1 MFENILTNPIIVVI
15 LTILVCFIISTLLP
29 GIERKYIHARIQ
41 QRIGPILIAPGIMA
55 PLKFIFKEN
64 VEVSSPVPGL
74 YKALPIICFIVVL
87 CVLIALTPQAYQ
99 IPALASL
106 VAIVGFLKVEEIC
119 YVLMGALSKSV
130 MSVRMPF
137 PDKIKGAVHNNSN
150 LSFIEDISARR
161 HNNSNLSFIED
172 ISARRSLR
180 MITYGSFP
188 LYLALFAPI
197 VAARS
202 IFLQDI
208 VAYQQVHGPFL
219 FTVSGAIAAFVFF
232 IGYMIIL
239 NEYPFSII
247 KAKSDVIEGPYMEYA
262 AKYRAV
268 VYLTRG
274 FFMFVLGC
282 VFSVLFIGVP
292 PTIMSVGFL
301 INILVALIFVFM
313 MGIFSAFAPVFTNR
327 QLLPTILCTTLLG
340 ILAIGLGLL

>member
-1 MFENILTNPIIVVI
+1 MFTNTLINSILAVV
-15 LTILVCFIISTLLP
+15 LTVLVCFIISTLLP

-41 QRIGPILIAPGIMA
+41 QRIGPLVIAPGIMA
-55 PLKFIFKEN
+55 PIKFMFKEN
-64 VEVSSPVPGL
+64 VKVSSPVSGL
-74 YKALPIICFIVVL
+74 YKSLPIICFLTVL
-87 CVLIALTPQAYQ
+87 CILVALTPQAYQ

-137 PDKIKGAVHNNSN
+137 PDQIKGAAHQNANR
-150 LSFIEDISARR
+150 SFV
-161 HNNSNLSFIED
+161 ED

-188 LYLALFAPI
+188 LYLALFAP
-197 VAARS
+197 VTAARS
-202 IFLQDI
+202 IFLSDI
-208 VAYQQVHGPFL
+208 VAYQHANGPFL
-219 FTVSGAIAAFVFF
+219 FTVSGGIAAIVFF

-274 FFMFVLGC
+274 FFMFVLGAI
-282 VFSVLFIGVP
+282 FSVLFIGVP
-292 PTIMSVGFL
+292 P
-301 INILVALIFVFM
+301 NIFSLGILVNIVVALIFVFM
-313 MGIFSAFAPVFTNR
+313 MGIFSAFSPVFTNR
-327 QLLPTILCTTLLG
+327 QLLPTILGTTLLG
-340 ILAIGLGLL
+340 ILAIVVGLL

>member
-1 MFENILTNPIIVVI
+1 MFESTIVNSVIAVIITV
-15 LTILVCFIISTLLP
+15 LVCFVISTLLP

-41 QRIGPILIAPGIMA
+41 QRIGPPVTSPGIMA
-55 PLKFIFKEN
+55 PIKFMFKEN
-64 VEVSSPVPGL
+64 VEVSSPVAGL

-87 CVLIALTPQAYQ
+87 CVLIALTPEAYV
-99 IPALASL
+99 IPALSSL

-130 MSVRMPF
+130 MSVNMPF
-137 PDKIKGAVHNNSN
+137 PDQIKGAVHQNANR
-150 LSFIEDISARR
+150 SFIEDISAK
-161 HNNSNLSFIED
+161 
-172 ISARRSLR
+172 RSLR

-188 LYLALFAPI
+188 LYLALFAP
-197 VAARS
+197 VTAAGS
-202 IFLQDI
+202 IFLKDI
-208 VAYQQVHGPFL
+208 VSYQQLHGPFL
-219 FTVSGAIAAFVFF
+219 FTVSGGIAAIVFF

-268 VYLTRG
+268 VVLARG
-274 FFMFVLGC
+274 FFMFVLGA

-292 PTIMSVGFL
+292 PTILSWGILV
-301 INILVALIFVFM
+301 NIAVALIFVFM

-327 QLLPTILCTTLLG
+327 QLLPTILGATLLG
-340 ILAIGLGLL
+340 ILAVVLGLL

>member
-1 MFENILTNPIIVVI
+1 MFESTAINSVLAVVLTV
-15 LTILVCFIISTLLP
+15 LVCFVISTLLP

-41 QRIGPILIAPGIMA
+41 QRIGPIVIAPGIMA
-55 PLKFIFKEN
+55 PIKFMFKEN
-64 VEVSSPVPGL
+64 VEISSPVPKL
-74 YKALPIICFIVVL
+74 YKILPILCFIVVL

-119 YVLMGALSKSV
+119 YVLMGSLSKSV
-130 MSVRMPF
+130 MSLRMPF
-137 PDKIKGAVHNNSN
+137 PDIVKGGAHPNVQR
-150 LSFIEDISARR
+150 SFVEDISAK
-161 HNNSNLSFIED
+161 
-172 ISARRSLR
+172 RSLR

-188 LYLALFAPI
+188 LYLALFAP
-197 VAARS
+197 VTAAGS
-202 IFLQDI
+202 IYLKDI
-208 VAYQQVHGPFL
+208 VAYQQANGPFL
-219 FTVSGAIAAFVFF
+219 FTVSGAIAAVVFF

-262 AKYRAV
+262 AKYRSI

-292 PTIMSVGFL
+292 PNIFSVGIL
-301 INILVALIFVFM
+301 VNILVALIFVFM
-313 MGIFSAFAPVFTNR
+313 MGILSAFSPVFTNR
-327 QLLPTILCTTLLG
+327 QLLPTILGATLLG
-340 ILAIGLGLL
+340 VLSIVLGLL

>member
-1 MFENILTNPIIVVI
+1 MFSNTLINSILAVV
-15 LTILVCFIISTLLP
+15 LTVLVCFIISTLLP

-41 QRIGPILIAPGIMA
+41 QRIGPLVIAPGIMA
-55 PLKFIFKEN
+55 PIKFMFKEN
-64 VEVSSPVPGL
+64 VKVESPVPGL
-74 YKALPIICFIVVL
+74 YKILPILCFIVVL
-87 CVLIALTPQAYQ
+87 CILVALTPQAYA

-130 MSVRMPF
+130 MSLRMPF
-137 PDKIKGAVHNNSN
+137 PDLAKGGAHLNAQR
-150 LSFIEDISARR
+150 SFIEDISAK
-161 HNNSNLSFIED
+161 
-172 ISARRSLR
+172 RSLR

-188 LYLALFAPI
+188 LYLALFAP
-197 VAARS
+197 VTAARS

-208 VAYQQVHGPFL
+208 VLYQQAHGSFL
-219 FTVSGAIAAFVFF
+219 FTVAGGIAAIVFF

-262 AKYRAV
+262 SKYRSI

-282 VFSVLFIGVP
+282 VFSVLFIGIP
-292 PTIMSVGFL
+292 P
-301 INILVALIFVFM
+301 NIFSLGILVNIAVALIFVFM
-313 MGIFSAFAPVFTNR
+313 MGIFSAVSPVFTNR
-327 QLLPTILCTTLLG
+327 QLLPTILGATLLG
-340 ILAIGLGLL
+340 ILAVILGLL

>member
-1 MFENILTNPIIVVI
+1 
-15 LTILVCFIISTLLP
+15 
-29 GIERKYIHARIQ
+29 
-41 QRIGPILIAPGIMA
+41 MA
-55 PLKFIFKEN
+55 PLKFMFKEN
-64 VEVSSPVPGL
+64 VEISSPVPKL
-74 YKALPIICFIVVL
+74 YKILPIICFIVVL
-87 CVLIALTPQAYQ
+87 CVLITLTPQAYK
-99 IPALASL
+99 IPALSSL

-161 HNNSNLSFIED
+161 
-172 ISARRSLR
+172 SLR

-197 VAARS
+197 TAARS

-208 VAYQQVHGPFL
+208 VTYQQVHGPFL
-219 FTVSGAIAAFVFF
+219 FTVAGGIAAIVFF

-262 AKYRAV
+262 AKYRAI

-274 FFMFVLGC
+274 FFMLVLGC
-282 VFSVLFIGVP
+282 VFSVLFIGIP
-292 PTIMSVGFL
+292 PTIFSWGIL
-301 INILVALIFVFM
+301 INVVVALIFVFM

-327 QLLPTILCTTLLG
+327 QLLPTILGTTLLG
-340 ILAIGLGLL
+340 ILAVVLGLL

>member
-1 MFENILTNPIIVVI
+1 MISNTIIHSVLAVI
-15 LTILVCFIISTLLP
+15 ITVLVCFIISTLLP

-41 QRIGPILIAPGIMA
+41 QRIGPIVIAPGVMA
-55 PLKFIFKEN
+55 PIKFMFKEN
-64 VEVSSPVPGL
+64 VKVESPVPGL
-74 YKALPIICFIVVL
+74 YKILPILCFIVVL
-87 CVLIALTPQAYQ
+87 CILVALTPQAYQ

-130 MSVRMPF
+130 MSLRMPF
-137 PDKIKGAVHNNSN
+137 PDLAKGGVHLNAQR
-150 LSFIEDISARR
+150 SFIEDISAK
-161 HNNSNLSFIED
+161 
-172 ISARRSLR
+172 RSLR

-188 LYLALFAPI
+188 LYLALFAP
-197 VAARS
+197 VTAARS

-208 VAYQQVHGPFL
+208 VTYQQVHGPFL
-219 FTVSGAIAAFVFF
+219 FTVAGGIAAIVFF

-262 AKYRAV
+262 AKYRAI

-282 VFSVLFIGVP
+282 VFSVLFIGIP
-292 PTIMSVGFL
+292 PSIFSWGILV
-301 INILVALIFVFM
+301 NIVVALIFVFM
-313 MGIFSAFAPVFTNR
+313 MGIFSAFSPVFTNR
-327 QLLPTILCTTLLG
+327 QLLPTILGATLLG
-340 ILAIGLGLL
+340 ILSIVLGLL

>member
-1 MFENILTNPIIVVI
+1 MFSNTIINSVIAVI
-15 LTILVCFIISTLLP
+15 LTVLVCFVISTFLP
-29 GIERKYIHARIQ
+29 GIERKYVQARIQ
-41 QRIGPILIAPGIMA
+41 QRIGPLVIAPGIMA
-55 PLKFIFKEN
+55 PIKFMFKEN
-64 VEVSSPVPGL
+64 VKVESPVPGL
-74 YKALPIICFIVVL
+74 YKSLPVICFIVVL
-87 CVLIALTPQAYQ
+87 CILVALTPQAYM
-99 IPALASL
+99 IPALSSL

-130 MSVRMPF
+130 MSLRMPF
-137 PDKIKGAVHNNSN
+137 PDLVKGGVHLNAQR
-150 LSFIEDISARR
+150 SFIEDISAK
-161 HNNSNLSFIED
+161 
-172 ISARRSLR
+172 RSLR

-188 LYLALFAPI
+188 LYLALFAP
-197 VAARS
+197 VTAARS

-208 VAYQQVHGPFL
+208 VAFQQVHGPFL
-219 FTVSGAIAAFVFF
+219 FSVAGGLAAIVFF

-262 AKYRAV
+262 AKYRSI

-292 PTIMSVGFL
+292 PSIFSIGILV
-301 INILVALIFVFM
+301 NIIVALIFVFL

-327 QLLPTILCTTLLG
+327 QLLPTILGATLLG
-340 ILAIGLGLL
+340 VLAIVIGVL

>member
-1 MFENILTNPIIVVI
+1 MFENILTNPIIAVI
-15 LTILVCFIISTLLP
+15 LTVLVCFIISTLLP
-29 GIERKYIHARIQ
+29 GVERKYIHARIQ

-55 PLKFIFKEN
+55 PLKFMFKKN
-64 VEVSSPVPGL
+64 VDVSSPVPGL
-74 YKALPIICFIVVL
+74 YKILPILCFIVVL
-87 CVLIALTPQAYQ
+87 CVLIALTPEAYK
-99 IPALASL
+99 IPALSSL
-106 VAIVGFLKVEEIC
+106 VAVVGFLKVEEIC

-161 HNNSNLSFIED
+161 
-172 ISARRSLR
+172 SLR

-197 VAARS
+197 TAARS

-208 VAYQQVHGPFL
+208 VTYQQVHGPFL
-219 FTVSGAIAAFVFF
+219 FTVAGGIAAIVFF

-262 AKYRAV
+262 AKYRAI

-274 FFMFVLGC
+274 FFMLVLGC
-282 VFSVLFIGVP
+282 VFSVLFIGIP
-292 PTIMSVGFL
+292 PTIFSWGIL
-301 INILVALIFVFM
+301 INIVVALIFVFM

-327 QLLPTILCTTLLG
+327 QLLPTILGTTLLG
-340 ILAIGLGLL
+340 ILAVVLGLL

>member
-1 MFENILTNPIIVVI
+1 MFSNTLLNSVVAVI
-15 LTILVCFIISTLLP
+15 LTVLVCFVISTFLP
-29 GIERKYIHARIQ
+29 GIERKYVHARIQ
-41 QRIGPILIAPGIMA
+41 QRIGPAVIAPGIMA
-55 PLKFIFKEN
+55 PIKFMFKEN
-64 VEVSSPVPGL
+64 VEISSPVPKL
-74 YKALPIICFIVVL
+74 YKILPILCFIVVL
-87 CVLIALTPQAYQ
+87 CVLIALTPQAYK

-137 PDKIKGAVHNNSN
+137 PDRVKGAAH
-150 LSFIEDISARR
+150 LKAP
-161 HNNSNLSFIED
+161 LSFIED

-188 LYLALFAPI
+188 LYLALFAP
-197 VAARS
+197 VTAARS

-208 VAYQQVHGPFL
+208 VAFQQANGPFL
-219 FTVSGAIAAFVFF
+219 FTVSGAIAAIVFF

-268 VYLTRG
+268 VFITRG
-274 FFMFVLGC
+274 FFMFVLGA
-282 VFSVLFIGVP
+282 VFSVLFLGIP
-292 PTIMSVGFL
+292 P
-301 INILVALIFVFM
+301 NIFSWGILVNIIVALIFVLM
-313 MGIFSAFAPVFTNR
+313 MGIFSAFSPVFTNR
-327 QLLPTILCTTLLG
+327 QLLPTILGATLLG
-340 ILAIGLGLL
+340 ILSIVVGLL